1 MPTSCSTTRR
11 SSTACSSQARDGRR
25 KPRSPRWRAPGPG
38 SASTSRVRRLSS
50 TLDRIDRRG
59 YGAYKDLSGSHDF
72 GPFVLFVD
80 RVQRDPF
87 APPSL
92 IRIRTKVNPFDRDL
106 FANPVR
112 RVAFE
117 DFLTR
122 SVERG
127 IRRVVRGNRGSGGSG
142 RVEIQRT
149 SQVVLPRTSIVV
161 EPGSIEARMAVGL
174 PAQGRSVDARA
185 AKKVLLEELPEVVR
199 RGLIPALEGDVD
211 VERARL
217 HVESVEDAD
226 YLRGLLPELGLMA
239 FVADGAV
246 LPRESG
252 ASDRPLGDGAVPF
265 MSSEEYRVEVD
276 LPNRGTISGMG
287 VPGGIT
293 LVAGGGFHGKSTLL
307 LALSWGVYDHVPG
320 DGRELV
326 VARGDAVKIRAED
339 GRSVTGVDISAMIGQ
354 LTGGATTENFSTSNA
369 SGSTSQAANIAE
381 AVEAGTSL
389 LLVDEDTS
397 ATNFMI
403 RDERMRE
410 LVKSEPISPFIDLVR
425 PLHRSLGIS
434 TVVVVGGVG
443 DYLDVADRVI
453 LLEDYA
459 PSDATPRSREVK
471 EMFPPRAPLT
481 PREVRS
487 PRKRVADPSPINL
500 RRGKRQTARS
510 KGLHTIELG
519 RERVDLTYLEQ
530 LAEAGQTEAVARIV
544 GEWVAAGKV
553 RDMRDLLTEA
563 LASVAQN
570 GLDSLGGFR
579 GHPGEM
585 SLPRTQELAAA
596 MNRIRALRAR
606 PGT

>member
-1 MPTSCSTTRR
+1 M
-11 SSTACSSQARDGRR
+11 
-25 KPRSPRWRAPGPG
+25 
-38 SASTSRVRRLSS
+38 RRLSS

-72 GPFVLFVD
+72 GPFVLSID

-92 IRIRTKVNPFDRDL
+92 IRIRTKENPFDRDL

-122 SVERG
+122 SVERE

-161 EPGSIEARMAVGL
+161 EPGYIEARMAVGL

-199 RGLIPALEGDVD
+199 RGLIPAPEGGVD

-217 HVESVEDAD
+217 HVETVEDAD
-226 YLRGLLPELGLMA
+226 YLRGLLPGLGLVA

-252 ASDRPLGDGAVPF
+252 ASDRPLKDGAIPF
-265 MSSEEYRVEVD
+265 GSPVEYRVEVE
-276 LPNRGTISGMG
+276 LPNGGFVSGMG
-287 VPGGIT
+287 VPEGVT

-307 LALSWGVYDHVPG
+307 SALSWGVYDHVPG

-326 VARGDAVKIRAED
+326 VARGDAVKVRAED
-339 GRSVTGVDISAMIGQ
+339 GRSVSGVDISAMIGD
-354 LTGGATTENFSTSNA
+354 LPGGRTTEDFSTPNA

-381 AVEAGTSL
+381 AIEVGTSL

-410 LVKSEPISPFIDLVR
+410 LVRREPITPFIDLVR

-453 LLEDYA
+453 LLQDYV
-459 PSDATPRSREVK
+459 PSDATFRSREVVK
-471 EMFPPRAPLT
+471 RFPPRAPLT
-481 PREVRS
+481 ARAVRPPRERAI
-487 PRKRVADPSPINL
+487 VASSIDL
-500 RRGKRQTARS
+500 RRGKRKRARGR
-510 KGLHTIELG
+510 GLHAVELG
-519 RERVDLTYLEQ
+519 REWVDVSYLEQ
-530 LAEAGQTEAVARIV
+530 LAEPGQTEAVARVIGGWV
-544 GEWVAAGKV
+544 GADQVHE
-553 RDMRDLLTEA
+553 MRDLLREA
-563 LASVAQN
+563 LASVAEK
-570 GLDSLGGFR
+570 GLDSLGGYS

-585 SLPRTQELAAA
+585 SLPRTHEVAAA
-596 MNRIRALRAR
+596 INRVRPLRAA
-606 PGT
+606 PKT

>member
-1 MPTSCSTTRR
+1 MQSLR
-11 SSTACSSQARDGRR
+11 
-25 KPRSPRWRAPGPG
+25 
-38 SASTSRVRRLSS
+38 S
-50 TLDRIDRRG
+50 TLERTDRKG
-59 YGAYKDLSGSHDF
+59 YGAYKDLSGAHDF
-72 GPFVLFVD
+72 DSFTLFVD

-92 IRIRTKVNPFDRDL
+92 IRIRTRENTFDPDL
-106 FANPVR
+106 FENPVR

-122 SVERG
+122 SVERA

-142 RVEIQRT
+142 QVEIQRT
-149 SQVVLPRTSIVV
+149 SQVVLPRTSMVV
-161 EPGSIEARMAVGL
+161 APDYVEARMAVGL
-174 PAQGRSVDARA
+174 PARGRSVDARA
-185 AKKVLLEELPEVVR
+185 AKTVLLEELPEVVR
-199 RGLIPALEGDVD
+199 RGLVPAPQGGADREQ
-211 VERARL
+211 ARL
-217 HVESVEDAD
+217 HVEAVEDSD
-226 YLRGLLPELGLMA
+226 YLRGRLPELGLVA
-239 FVADGAV
+239 FVASGAV

-265 MSSEEYRVEVD
+265 ESPEEYRVEVD
-276 LPNRGTISGMG
+276 LLNRGTVSGMG
-287 VPGGIT
+287 VPEGIT

-307 LALSWGVYDHVPG
+307 SALSWGVYDHLPG

-326 VARGDAVKIRAED
+326 VARDDAVKIRAED
-339 GRSVTGVDISAMIGQ
+339 GRSVSGVDISAMIGD
-354 LTGGATTENFSTSNA
+354 LPGGRSTEDFSTPNA
-369 SGSTSQAANIAE
+369 SGSTSQATNIAE
-381 AVEAGTSL
+381 AIEAGTSL

-410 LVKSEPISPFIDLVR
+410 LVRSEPISPFIDLVR
-425 PLHRSLGIS
+425 PLHRTLGVS

-453 LLEDYA
+453 LLEDYR
-459 PSDATPRSREVK
+459 PSDATPRAREVTEK
-471 EMFPPRAPLT
+471 FPPRAPLT

-487 PRKRVADPSPINL
+487 PRRRVADPSPINL
-500 RRGKRQTARS
+500 QRGKRQSARS
-510 KGLHTIELG
+510 KGLHAIELG
-519 RERVDLTYLEQ
+519 RERVDLSYLEQ

-544 GEWVAAGKV
+544 GEWVAAGEV
-553 RDMRDLLTEA
+553 RGVRDLLTEA
-563 LASVAQN
+563 LASVADN
-570 GLDSLGGFR
+570 GLASLGGFR

-606 PGT
+606 PDT